1 MIYSVPKKVKKYR
14 GKIIC
19 FEDCL
24 LIHDLL
30 TFNKVSKSRTA
41 SNFLHSANIWRKTAL
56 QRKYYLEFYLDFFG
70 LRLPNDRAHCACYV
84 LTKRKLL
91 SRLLWDKIF
100 LITLWFLFTWIQFF
114 TSIKFLFKLFK
125 KFYLTG
131 LINGVLNAP

>member
-1 MIYSVPKKVKKYR
+1 MKYR
-14 GKIIC
+14 TKIIC
-19 FEDCL
+19 FKDCL

-41 SNFLHSANIWRKTAL
+41 SNFLYYASFWRKITTEIL
-56 QRKYYLEFYLDFFG
+56 SGILPRFFG
-70 LRLPNDRAHCACYV
+70 LKLPNERVHLACYE
-84 LTKRKLL
+84 LTKGKLL
-91 SRLLWDKIF
+91 SRLSWDKIF
-100 LITLWFLFTWIQFF
+100 LITYWFLFTWIQSF